1 MARVV
6 DGVVSVRSTLLSSR
20 QKRVIMAMLFT
31 LATVITTATVALV
44 ATRKV
49 MKNAELPSKSDALQR
64 GRSAESLLAAM
75 FEKAGWDVQ
84 RPPHRDSFQP
94 ALVVRR
100 PGIAYA
106 VEVKAGPEGR
116 SDRLVPLLAQAV
128 LQAARA
134 AGQKAAPLAVVAA
147 PKISPRAAEQVIK
160 FAENYAPNAAA
171 GVIDFDGLRIF
182 RGPHLE
188 KMNALAK
195 HLPRSAKRSVRDSG
209 DFFTDLNQWMLK
221 VLLAP
226 ELPDG
231 LLSAPRG
238 QYRNASQLARAA
250 NVSVMSAFRF
260 VQQLQSEGYLHESAP
275 YLNLVRREDLLSR
288 WQASSARSVREVPMR
303 FVLPGD
309 VQAQLRRMVG
319 SGRACLA
326 LFAAAEALQL
336 GFVHGVPPYVYVQR
350 VQPANLAAW
359 KNLRPCAPGEPPVV
373 IVRQAP
379 APQSVFRGMVR
390 PGGMAASDV
399 LQVWVDVAA
408 HPSRG
413 REQADLIRK
422 RALRRIIEGGR

>member
-1 MARVV
+1 MA
-6 DGVVSVRSTLLSSR
+6 TL
-20 QKRVIMAMLFT
+20 IT
-31 LATVITTATVALV
+31 LATVINTAMVAL
-44 ATRKV
+44 AAKMRA
-49 MKNAELPSKSDALQR
+49 MENPELPGKSDALQR
-64 GRSAESLLAAM
+64 RSAAESLLAAM
-75 FEKAGWDVQ
+75 FEKAGWEV
-84 RPPHRDSFQP
+84 RRSPHRDRFQP
-94 ALVVRR
+94 SLIVQR

-106 VEVKAGPEGR
+106 IEVKAGPEGR

-128 LQAARA
+128 LQSARA

-160 FAENYAPNAAA
+160 FAEDYAPAAAA
-171 GVIDFDGLRIF
+171 GVIDFDGLRMF
-182 RGPHLE
+182 RGPQLE
-188 KMNALAK
+188 EMNALARN
-195 HLPRSAKRSVRDSG
+195 PPASVRRSVRNSG
-209 DFFTDLNQWMLK
+209 DFFTDLNRWMLK

-226 ELPDG
+226 DLPEG

-260 VQQLQSEGYLHESAP
+260 VQQLQREGYLHESAP
-275 YLNLVRREDLLSR
+275 YLNLVRREDLLNR
-288 WQASSARSVREVPMR
+288 WQALSARSVREVPMR

-309 VQAQLRRMVG
+309 VQAQLRKMLG

-359 KNLRPCAPGEPPVV
+359 KNLRACAPGESPDL

-390 PGGMAASDV
+390 PGSIAVCDV

-422 RALRRIIEGGR
+422 RALRRVIEGGR